1 LDPRELEDAIRFP
14 LRAKVENH
22 ENLLVAVLPVVHAV
36 NVEGNT
42 RGEGGFRRNNG
53 DWILALAVGDPDL
66 IVTIIDGDPSVLDRL
81 RRGVEEKPDRIVE
94 GSRAVLFEIV
104 DEVVKG
110 YEEGVEAIDKG
121 IWDAEKAVLE
131 SRSGNVQRQIHKLT
145 SQAVGLQ
152 QAVKPLAAALE
163 HLDENGAPV
172 AHRHLS
178 RTRHRVL
185 RVTERLD
192 GSRDLLSS
200 LLNVNLTIVGQKIS
214 AWGAILIVPT
224 LIAGVFGMNFTE
236 EWWTSAEHGFE
247 VMIAVMVLVSG
258 FLYLWFRRSGW
269 L

>member
-1 LDPRELEDAIRFP
+1 MDPRELEDAIRFP

-36 NVEGNT
+36 DVEGNT
-42 RGEGGFRRNNG
+42 RGEGGFTPDKD
-53 DWILALAVGDPDL
+53 DWILALAVGDRNS

-104 DEVVKG
+104 DE
-110 YEEGVEAIDKG
+110 EGVEAIDKG
-121 IWDAEKAVLE
+121 FWDVEKAVLE

-145 SQAVGLQ
+145 SQAV
-152 QAVKPLAAALE
+152 KPLAAALE
-163 HLDENGAPV
+163 HLNENGAPV

-178 RTRHRVL
+178 RTRHHVL
-185 RVTERLD
+185 RVMERLD

-200 LLNVNLTIVGQKIS
+200 LLNVNLTMVGQKIS

-236 EWWTSAEHGFE
+236 EWWTRAEHGFE

>member
-1 LDPRELEDAIRFP
+1 MDPRELEDAIRFP

-36 NVEGNT
+36 DVEGNT
-42 RGEGGFRRNNG
+42 RGEGGFTPDKD
-53 DWILALAVGDPDL
+53 DWILALAVGDRNS

-104 DEVVKG
+104 DE
-110 YEEGVEAIDKG
+110 EGVEAIDKG

-131 SRSGNVQRQIHKLT
+131 SRSGNVQRQIHELT

-163 HLDENGAPV
+163 HLNENGAPV

-178 RTRHRVL
+178 RTRHHVL
-185 RVTERLD
+185 RVMERLD

-200 LLNVNLTIVGQKIS
+200 LLNVNLTMVGQKIS

-236 EWWTSAEHGFE
+236 EWWTRAEHGFE

>member
-1 LDPRELEDAIRFP
+1 LEDAIRFP

-36 NVEGNT
+36 DVEGNT
-42 RGEGGFRRNNG
+42 RGEGGFTPDKD
-53 DWILALAVGDPDL
+53 DWILDLAVGNRNS
-66 IVTIIDGDPSVLDRL
+66 IVTIIDGDPSVLDML

-94 GSRAVLFEIV
+94 GSRAVHFEIV
-104 DEVVKG
+104 V
-110 YEEGVEAIDKG
+110 EEGVEAIDKG

-145 SQAVGLQ
+145 G

-163 HLDENGAPV
+163 HLNENGAPV
-172 AHRHLS
+172 AHRHLC
-178 RTRHRVL
+178 RTRHHVL
-185 RVTERLD
+185 RVMERCD

-200 LLNVNLTIVGQKIS
+200 LLYLNLTMVGQKIS

-236 EWWTSAEHGFE
+236 EWWTRAEHGFE

>member
-36 NVEGNT
+36 DVEGNT
-42 RGEGGFRRNNG
+42 RGEGGFTPDKD
-53 DWILALAVGDPDL
+53 DWILALAVGDRNS

-104 DEVVKG
+104 DE
-110 YEEGVEAIDKG
+110 EGVEAIDKG
-121 IWDAEKAVLE
+121 FWDVEKAVLE

-145 SQAVGLQ
+145 SQAV
-152 QAVKPLAAALE
+152 KPLAAALE
-163 HLDENGAPV
+163 HLNENGAPV

-178 RTRHRVL
+178 RTRHHVL
-185 RVTERLD
+185 RVMERLD

-200 LLNVNLTIVGQKIS
+200 LLNVNLTMVGQKIS

-236 EWWTSAEHGFE
+236 EWWTRAEHGFE